1 MTNLKKLELL
11 VNGESVAKT
20 ETVNPMTHF
29 EGILLSKGKN
39 QIAVRGYDA
48 QGNLYEDHMILN
60 FTEEEDKN
68 YQYVKKDEGGNVIN
82 WFEKFD
88 LTDAEEIQ
96 LDPEGFSSADKVGT
110 IMKNPEGEKVILK
123 YFGTM
128 VEHPKFAMMKAMTL
142 DAMGKLKNLGI
153 PQELIAVMNKE
164 LNQIKK

>member
-1 MTNLKKLELL
+1 MQEADLSTVIKKKYYYCFDKSEKLELL

-60 FTEEEDKN
+60 FTEEDKS
-68 YQYVKKDEGGNVIN
+68 YQYIKKDEGGNVIN

-110 IMKNPEGEKVILK
+110 IMKIQKVK
-123 YFGTM
+123 
-128 VEHPKFAMMKAMTL
+128 
-142 DAMGKLKNLGI
+142 KLF
-153 PQELIAVMNKE
+153 
-164 LNQIKK
+164 